1 MTQYQPQR
9 DVLEQ
14 EFVDGVT
21 KGKIGTPKQKKQYSE
36 KCFSE
41 EIEKTKS
48 WVNEIGK
55 LPQKS
60 HNAFYYDSMLNSI
73 NKAANFPLK

>member
-1 MTQYQPQR
+1 MTQYQPER
-9 DVLEQ
+9 DALQQ
-14 EFVDGVT
+14 EYGDAIT

-41 EIEKTKS
+41 EMEKTKS
-48 WVNEIGK
+48 WVDEIGK
-55 LPQKS
+55 LPKDS
-60 HNAFYYDSMLNSI
+60 HNPFYYDSMLNSI